1 MSAHTGSN
9 KLKGFGPVYVINLEE
24 REDRRNYIENAL
36 KNAGVKKYKLTKAIN
51 GNSPEVNDLIH
62 GKEKIPLSNPEIGAS
77 ISHLQTIKQWLE
89 ESNSDYAI
97 IIEDDLSF
105 ETVEFWDF
113 NFEEF
118 LSSINKEYDIL
129 QFCIIHNYRIN
140 RKFHMKEKQDW
151 SAACY
156 LIKREWAQKLIDKH
170 YVDGKIALYPNR
182 ESLADSLI
190 YREAKAY
197 SIPLFT
203 FTLEFESS
211 INQQHQNGSHKR
223 SREQTT
229 DYWKNKNIK

>member
-24 REDRRNYIENAL
+24 REDRRNYIESAL
-36 KNAGVKKYKLTKAIN
+36 KNAGVDNYKLIKAMN
-51 GNSPEVNDLIH
+51 GNDPIVNELIH
-62 GKEKIPLSNPEIGAS
+62 VRERIPLSNPEIGAS

-89 ESNSDYAI
+89 ESDSEYAI

-113 NFEEF
+113 TFEEF
-118 LSSINKEYDIL
+118 LSSIDKQYDIL

-140 RKFHMKEKQDW
+140 RKFHMKEKHDW

-156 LIKREWAQKLIDKH
+156 LIKREWAQKIIDKH
-170 YVDGKIALYPNR
+170 YIDNKIALYPNW
-182 ESLADSLI
+182 ESLADSMI
-190 YREAKAY
+190 YREARAY
-197 SIPLFT
+197 SIPLLT

-211 INQQHQNGSHKR
+211 INQEHQNGSHKR
-223 SREQTT
+223 SREQTLE
-229 DYWKNKNIK
+229 YWQNKNLK